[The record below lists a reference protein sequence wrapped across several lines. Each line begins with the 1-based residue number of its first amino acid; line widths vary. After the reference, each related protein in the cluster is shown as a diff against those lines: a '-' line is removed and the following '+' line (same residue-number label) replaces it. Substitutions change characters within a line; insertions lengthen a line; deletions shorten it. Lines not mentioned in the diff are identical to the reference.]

1 MSIYD
6 SLLQIPL
13 FTGLSIESFNEII
26 EKFKFDFLNYNKNNI
41 IIKKGE
47 ECNEIRFVIS
57 GSVRTEL
64 ISKNVKIK
72 LIETISA
79 PNDILSNHIVGNNL
93 SPISIWAAEDNT
105 GIMVINKNDF
115 LSIVQKY
122 RTVLLNYLIFLSRKS
137 QTAIENF
144 DNVSA
149 DNFRAKFAYWVL
161 YHTNYNSKD
170 IAVIGKH
177 RDIYSF
183 FGVQRTIFCNVID
196 EMQKSGILIA
206 DNKMIKILDRKMLSA
221 YYRKQIE

>member
-1 MSIYD
+1 
-6 SLLQIPL
+6 
-13 FTGLSIESFNEII
+13 
-26 EKFKFDFLNYNKNNI
+26 
-41 IIKKGE
+41 
-47 ECNEIRFVIS
+47 
-57 GSVRTEL
+57 
-64 ISKNVKIK
+64 
-72 LIETISA
+72 
-79 PNDILSNHIVGNNL
+79 
-93 SPISIWAAEDNT
+93 
-105 GIMVINKNDF
+105 MVINKNDF

>member
-183 FGVQRTIFCNVID
+183 FGVQRTIFFNVID